1 MKDKMQGHKGAAKA
15 KAREAKGDAQSMGQD
30 MKAAVPAAP
39 ALTTAP

>member
-1 MKDKMQGHKGAAKA
+1 MKEKMKTHKGAARA
-15 KAREAKGDAQSMGQD
+15 KAGEAKDAAQSMGQD

>member
-1 MKDKMQGHKGAAKA
+1 MKNKMKTHKGAAKA
-15 KAREAKGDAQSMGQD
+15 KVGEAKGDAQSMGQD